1 MELIHLVVLGL
12 VGFGFILIFGLIIYS
27 GRPFRMSKKL
37 NNIEK
42 INSLGD
48 NDKSSEIIETFWKFF
63 ESGALDDFYPNQ
75 KVFPLQNT
83 FFYRMEELAKKCMRT
98 PLRDSDRRRV
108 IAMLV
113 FCLNN
118 LDRFDKS
125 DYTRKERRAVY
136 EKALQKIEALSTP
149 TKKTKSSAT
158 KKTKSEKKVKTTN
171 SPAKNIVDINRDKNL
186 EVLNMPTV
194 SNSNRKN
201 KSVNSLEQI
210 PKENKKSNIEN
221 DLISMQY
228 CVVLVAIGDGELSE
242 EEVVKISEMKSFT
255 RYIMKNRKAIE
266 EYEKNYDLESA
277 LKFAKK
283 ISAIVH
289 NGADIFSDSKIIDD
303 VKRDYFEAIQIDKI
317 DDLIKEYA
325 GRISDSFIQK
335 VTSFVCVLV
344 AKADDEFEEE
354 EQEIYIKLLEQWRIS
369 PIYISYWIFRTLVPV
384 LDGEEPDEEEIGR
397 FLISNYGVS
406 SQEELYEKIDDGS
419 INVTIEKKED
429 NPVWSLIEE
438 QKLDDLVNIEKTKEQ
453 VNETRDL
460 GGIKGLTPIMVIADS
475 GTVEQLESL
484 IKAGADVLAK
494 TEGPGE
500 IYSVLMFAAKSNDVN
515 KVKMLLDAG
524 SDVNAIKPG
533 EALYSALGI
542 AAAQG
547 NRELVQML
555 LQAGADI
562 HWRDM
567 HGIDILKRAAMEA
580 EDSVAASMIEFLA
593 SAGLSCQSS
602 DDEGF
607 FAIHN
612 AAQEGKA
619 EVIRT
624 LIKYG
629 ADPNQKVLAGDDEGT
644 VPLKYAVQS
653 GSYEVYSTLI
663 ELGADVSTFRQE
675 QKEFDDILFIGD
687 EGGGTTLD
695 LLDSLFFNDL
705 QRTNGHYVEKDM
717 FQIANDLVENRGF
730 RPSMNS
736 LAQSLLYDHGEE
748 LRSILFRA
756 SKKEFIEYGI
766 NKNPI
771 NFLAILGAI
780 IHIYDIDLK
789 TNVFNNFSNVL
800 TMELGLE
807 REVIENYRDQIEAS
821 CGTSFN
827 AVVRDLG
834 IPGGGIDIFSHIYEN
849 IESVI
854 DKCGLKEWWNEEF
867 SEKER
872 EIIAD
877 NTGTLRISST
887 SIPGMLSNIVKK
899 SDFGYNSIKENRNII
914 QKFYEK
920 SDQLFENSEDII
932 DRHFFYN
939 DSIRF
944 YYFDRENKESMK
956 KAIEACRKQ
965 IDIAPSAAEI
975 FKKLHGPMPEHTGY
989 KQLAI
994 ILDKQNK
1001 YDEAIKICKQ
1011 AESEGWSGDW
1021 IPRITRYEKAKAKIK
1036 K

>member
-1 MELIHLVVLGL
+1 
-12 VGFGFILIFGLIIYS
+12 
-27 GRPFRMSKKL
+27 
-37 NNIEK
+37 
-42 INSLGD
+42 
-48 NDKSSEIIETFWKFF
+48 
-63 ESGALDDFYPNQ
+63 
-75 KVFPLQNT
+75 
-83 FFYRMEELAKKCMRT
+83 
-98 PLRDSDRRRV
+98 
-108 IAMLV
+108 
-113 FCLNN
+113 
-118 LDRFDKS
+118 
-125 DYTRKERRAVY
+125 
-136 EKALQKIEALSTP
+136 
-149 TKKTKSSAT
+149 
-158 KKTKSEKKVKTTN
+158 
-171 SPAKNIVDINRDKNL
+171 
-186 EVLNMPTV
+186 
-194 SNSNRKN
+194 
-201 KSVNSLEQI
+201 
-210 PKENKKSNIEN
+210 
-221 DLISMQY
+221 
-228 CVVLVAIGDGELSE
+228 
-242 EEVVKISEMKSFT
+242 
-255 RYIMKNRKAIE
+255 
-266 EYEKNYDLESA
+266 
-277 LKFAKK
+277 
-283 ISAIVH
+283 
-289 NGADIFSDSKIIDD
+289 
-303 VKRDYFEAIQIDKI
+303 
-317 DDLIKEYA
+317 
-325 GRISDSFIQK
+325 
-335 VTSFVCVLV
+335 
-344 AKADDEFEEE
+344 
-354 EQEIYIKLLEQWRIS
+354 
-369 PIYISYWIFRTLVPV
+369 
-384 LDGEEPDEEEIGR
+384 
-397 FLISNYGVS
+397 
-406 SQEELYEKIDDGS
+406 
-419 INVTIEKKED
+419 
-429 NPVWSLIEE
+429 
-438 QKLDDLVNIEKTKEQ
+438 
-453 VNETRDL
+453 
-460 GGIKGLTPIMVIADS
+460 
-475 GTVEQLESL
+475 
-484 IKAGADVLAK
+484 
-494 TEGPGE
+494 
-500 IYSVLMFAAKSNDVN
+500 MFAAKSNDVN

-789 TNVFNNFSNVL
+789 TNVLENLKKVFASD
-800 TMELGLE
+800 LGSE
-807 REVIENYRDQIEAS
+807 NETIEDYMSRVEDS
-821 CGTSFN
+821 CGKNFN
-827 AVVRDLG
+827 VIARDLG
-834 IPGGGIDIFSHIYEN
+834 IIGESINFIKEN
-849 IESVI
+849 QGMKSVI
-854 DKCGLKEWWNEEF
+854 DKCGLKEWWSEEF
-867 SEKER
+867 SEEER
-872 EIIAD
+872 ETVVNNI
-877 NTGTLRISST
+877 GTIDMSLT
-887 SIPGMLSNIVKK
+887 SIPKILSNIATQ
-899 SDFGYNSIKENRNII
+899 SFQYNFIKENRSIV

-920 SDQLFENSEDII
+920 ADQLFEKSDDII

-939 DSIRF
+939 NSIRF
-944 YYFDRENKESMK
+944 YYADRENKESMK

-965 IDIAPSAAEI
+965 IDIAPSASEN
-975 FKKLHGPMPEHTGY
+975 FKRFHGRMPEHTGY

-1001 YDEAIKICKQ
+1001 YDEAIKICNQ
-1011 AESEGWSGDW
+1011 AQSEGWAGDW
-1021 IPRITRYEKAKAKIK
+1021 IPRIARYEKAKAKIK

>member
-12 VGFGFILIFGLIIYS
+12 VGFGLIIGITVWINLRKKDEDMDSIRKKYS
-27 GRPFRMSKKL
+27 VSDTEISRQIFDNCCMYHGDDCEGLPSKRFL
-37 NNIEK
+37 ASI
-42 INSLGD
+42 D
-48 NDKSSEIIETFWKFF
+48 
-63 ESGALDDFYPNQ
+63 ALS
-75 KVFPLQNT
+75 
-83 FFYRMEELAKKCMRT
+83 KKCMDA
-98 PLRDSDRRRV
+98 PLHETNKEELIEMLEYCLENVDKVYKNDPIRHKRRS
-108 IAMLV
+108 A
-113 FCLNN
+113 
-118 LDRFDKS
+118 
-125 DYTRKERRAVY
+125 Y
-136 EKALQKIEALSTP
+136 EKALQKFGVLPTPSVDIEINIVKKNESDNKIKSKDNPSVNKDNIVKNKNTEDSNNP
-149 TKKTKSSAT
+149 TVL
-158 KKTKSEKKVKTTN
+158 KSEKKPKSKDNPKQN
-171 SPAKNIVDINRDKNL
+171 S
-186 EVLNMPTV
+186 
-194 SNSNRKN
+194 
-201 KSVNSLEQI
+201 
-210 PKENKKSNIEN
+210 KEKKKLNIEN

-242 EEVVKISEMKSFT
+242 EEVVKISEMKSFA

-283 ISAIVH
+283 TSAIVH

-344 AKADDEFEEE
+344 AKSDDEFEEE

-384 LDGEEPDEEEIGR
+384 LDEEEPDEEDVSR
-397 FLISNYGVS
+397 YLISNYGVS
-406 SQEELYEKIDDGS
+406 SQEELYEKIENGS
-419 INVTIEKKED
+419 INAIIEKKED
-429 NPVWSLIEE
+429 NPVWSLIED
-438 QKLDDLVNIEKTKEQ
+438 QQLDDLVNIEKTKEQ
-453 VNETRDL
+453 VNETRDR
-460 GGIKGLTPIMVIADS
+460 GGIKGITPIMVIADS

-494 TEGPGE
+494 TEGPDE
-500 IYSVLMFAAKSNDVN
+500 FYSVLMFAAKSNDVN

-580 EDSVAASMIEFLA
+580 EDSVAASMIELLA

-612 AAQEGKA
+612 AAQQGKA
-619 EVIRT
+619 DVIRT

-653 GSYEVYSTLI
+653 GSYPAYSTLI

-675 QKEFDDILFIGD
+675 QKEFDDILFIVD
-687 EGGGTTLD
+687 EGGGTSLD
-695 LLDSLFFNDL
+695 LLDSLFFNDI

-717 FQIANDLVENRGF
+717 FQIANDLVVNHGF
-730 RPSMNS
+730 KPSMNS
-736 LAQSLLYDHGEE
+736 LAQSLLYDHGED

-766 NKNPI
+766 NKNPM

-789 TNVFNNFSNVL
+789 TNV
-800 TMELGLE
+800 LE
-807 REVIENYRDQIEAS
+807 NLKKVFASDLRSENGTIEDYMTRVEAS
-821 CGTSFN
+821 CGKSFN
-827 AVVRDLG
+827 VIARDLG
-834 IPGGGIDIFSHIYEN
+834 IIGESINFTKEN
-849 IESVI
+849 QGMESVI
-854 DKCGLKEWWNEEF
+854 DKCGLNEWWNEEF

-872 EIIAD
+872 ETVVNNI
-877 NTGTLRISST
+877 GTIDMSLT
-887 SIPGMLSNIVKK
+887 SIPKMLSNIATQ
-899 SDFGYNSIKENRNII
+899 SFQYNFIKENRSIV

-920 SDQLFENSEDII
+920 ADQLFENSDDTI

-939 DSIRF
+939 NSIRF
-944 YYFDRENKESMK
+944 YYADRENKESMK

-965 IDIAPSAAEI
+965 IDIAPSAAEN
-975 FKKLHGPMPEHTGY
+975 FNRFQGRMPEHTGY

-1001 YDEAIKICKQ
+1001 YDEAIKICNQ
-1011 AESEGWSGDW
+1011 AQSEGWASDW
-1021 IPRITRYEKAKAKIK
+1021 IPRIARYEKAKAKIK

>member
-1 MELIHLVVLGL
+1 MELIHLVVFGL
-12 VGFGFILIFGLIIYS
+12 VGFGLIIGVTVWINSRKKDEDMESIRKKYS
-27 GRPFRMSKKL
+27 ISDTEISRKIFDNCCVFEGELCDELPSKKFL
-37 NNIEK
+37 ASIDALSKECMDAPLHEK
-42 INSLGD
+42 N
-48 NDKSSEIIETFWKFF
+48 K
-63 ESGALDDFYPNQ
+63 
-75 KVFPLQNT
+75 
-83 FFYRMEELAKKCMRT
+83 EELIEMLEYCLENVDKVYKNDPIRHK
-98 PLRDSDRRRV
+98 RRS
-108 IAMLV
+108 A
-113 FCLNN
+113 
-118 LDRFDKS
+118 
-125 DYTRKERRAVY
+125 Y
-136 EKALQKIEALSTP
+136 EKALQKFGVLPNPSDDTENNIV
-149 TKKTKSSAT
+149 KKNKSDNKIKSKDNSSNKSDSVMGNQNTGDSNNHNVLA
-158 KKTKSEKKVKTTN
+158 SEKKDKSKDTPKQN
-171 SPAKNIVDINRDKNL
+171 S
-186 EVLNMPTV
+186 
-194 SNSNRKN
+194 
-201 KSVNSLEQI
+201 
-210 PKENKKSNIEN
+210 KEKKKSKIEN

-228 CVVLVAIGDGELSE
+228 CIVLVAIGDGKLSE
-242 EEVVKISEMKSFT
+242 EEIVKISEMKSFS
-255 RYIMKNRKAIE
+255 RYILKNRKAIE
-266 EYEKNYDLESA
+266 EYEKNYDFESA

-283 ISAIVH
+283 STTIVH
-289 NGADIFSDSKIIDD
+289 DGSDIFTDSKIIDD
-303 VKRDYFEAIQIDKI
+303 VKRDYFEAIQNGKI

-325 GRISDSFIQK
+325 GRISDYFIQK
-335 VTSFVCVLV
+335 IISFVCALV
-344 AKADDEFEEE
+344 AKADGEFEKE
-354 EQEIYIKLLEQWRIS
+354 EQEIYIKLLEQWKIS

-397 FLISNYGVS
+397 FLISSYGVS
-406 SQEELYEKIDDGS
+406 SQEELYEKIENGS
-419 INVTIEKKED
+419 INAIIEKNED

-438 QKLDDLVNIEKTKEQ
+438 RQLDDLINIEKTKEQ
-453 VNETRDL
+453 VNETRDR
-460 GGIKGLTPIMVIADS
+460 GGIKGITPIMVIADS

-500 IYSVLMFAAKSNDVN
+500 IYSVLMFAVKSNDVK

-533 EALYSALGI
+533 ETLYSALGI

-580 EDSVAASMIEFLA
+580 EDSVAASMIELLA

-653 GSYEVYSTLI
+653 GSYAAYSTLI
-663 ELGADVSTFRQE
+663 ELGADLSTFRQE

-687 EGGGTTLD
+687 EGGGTFLD
-695 LLDSLFFNDL
+695 LLDSLFINNL

-748 LRSILFRA
+748 LRSVLFRA

-766 NKNPI
+766 NKSPLN
-771 NFLAILGAI
+771 ILLILSAI
-780 IHIYDIDLK
+780 IETYDIDLK
-789 TNVFNNFSNVL
+789 TNVLENLKKVFASD
-800 TMELGLE
+800 LGSE
-807 REVIENYRDQIEAS
+807 NETIEDYMNRVEAS
-821 CGTSFN
+821 CGKSFN
-827 AVVRDLG
+827 AISRDLG
-834 IPGGGIDIFSHIYEN
+834 IIGESINFTEEKQGM
-849 IESVI
+849 ESVI
-854 DKCGLKEWWNEEF
+854 DKCGLREWWNDEF
-867 SEKER
+867 SERER
-872 EIIAD
+872 ETIVNNI
-877 NTGTLRISST
+877 GTIDMSPA
-887 SIPGMLSNIVKK
+887 SIPKMLSNIATQ
-899 SDFGYNSIKENRNII
+899 SFQNNFIKENRSIV

-920 SDQLFENSEDII
+920 SDQLFENSDDMI
-932 DRHFFYN
+932 DRHFFY
-939 DSIRF
+939 DASIRF
-944 YYFDRENKESMK
+944 YYSDRENKESMK
-956 KAIEACRKQ
+956 KAIESCRKQ
-965 IDIAPSAAEI
+965 IGIANSAAEN
-975 FKKLHGPMPEHTGY
+975 FKRLQGRMPEHTGY

-1021 IPRITRYEKAKAKIK
+1021 IPRIARYEKAKAKIK

>member
-12 VGFGFILIFGLIIYS
+12 VGFGLIIGVTVWINSRKKDEDMESIRKKYS
-27 GRPFRMSKKL
+27 VSDTEISRKIFDNCCVFEGELCDELPSKKFL
-37 NNIEK
+37 ASIDALSKECMDAP
-42 INSLGD
+42 LH
-48 NDKSSEIIETFWKFF
+48 ETNK
-63 ESGALDDFYPNQ
+63 
-75 KVFPLQNT
+75 
-83 FFYRMEELAKKCMRT
+83 EELIEMLEYCLENVDKVYKNDPIRHK
-98 PLRDSDRRRV
+98 RRS
-108 IAMLV
+108 A
-113 FCLNN
+113 
-118 LDRFDKS
+118 
-125 DYTRKERRAVY
+125 Y
-136 EKALQKIEALSTP
+136 EKTLQKFGVLPTPSVDIEINIVKKNESDNKIKSKDNPSVNKDNIVKNKNTEDSNNP
-149 TKKTKSSAT
+149 TVL
-158 KKTKSEKKVKTTN
+158 KSEKKPKSKDT
-171 SPAKNIVDINRDKNL
+171 PKQNL
-186 EVLNMPTV
+186 
-194 SNSNRKN
+194 
-201 KSVNSLEQI
+201 
-210 PKENKKSNIEN
+210 KEKKKLNIEN

-242 EEVVKISEMKSFT
+242 EEVVKISEMKSFA
-255 RYIMKNRKAIE
+255 RYIMINRKAIE

-283 ISAIVH
+283 TSAIVH

-344 AKADDEFEEE
+344 AKSDDEFEEE

-384 LDGEEPDEEEIGR
+384 LDKEEPDEEDVSR
-397 FLISNYGVS
+397 YLISNYGVS
-406 SQEELYEKIDDGS
+406 SQEELYEQIEDGS
-419 INVTIEKKED
+419 INVIIDKKED
-429 NPVWSLIEE
+429 NPVWNLIEE
-438 QKLDDLVNIEKTKEQ
+438 QNLDDLFNIEKTKEQ
-453 VNETRDL
+453 VNETRDR

-500 IYSVLMFAAKSNDVN
+500 VYSVLMFAVKSNDVN

-567 HGIDILKRAAMEA
+567 HGIDILKRATMEA
-580 EDSVAASMIEFLA
+580 EDSVAASMIDLLA

-619 EVIRT
+619 DVIRT

-653 GSYEVYSTLI
+653 GSYAAYLTLI
-663 ELGADVSTFRQE
+663 ELGADVSAFRQE
-675 QKEFDDILFIGD
+675 QKEFDNFIFKGD
-687 EGGGTTLD
+687 EGGGSFFD
-695 LLDSLFFNDL
+695 LLDSLLLNDL
-705 QRTNGHYVEKDM
+705 QRTNGRYDEIDI

-730 RPSMNS
+730 KPSMNS
-736 LAQSLLYDHGEE
+736 LAQSLLYDQGEE
-748 LRSILFRA
+748 LRSLLFRA
-756 SKKEFIEYGI
+756 SKNEFIEYGI
-766 NKNPI
+766 NNNPL

-780 IHIYDIDLK
+780 IQIYDIDLK
-789 TNVFNNFSNVL
+789 TNVLENLKKVFASD
-800 TMELGLE
+800 LGSE
-807 REVIENYRDQIEAS
+807 NETIEDYMTRVEAS
-821 CGTSFN
+821 CGKSFN
-827 AVVRDLG
+827 VIARDLG
-834 IPGGGIDIFSHIYEN
+834 IIGESINFTKEN
-849 IESVI
+849 QGMESVI
-854 DKCGLKEWWNEEF
+854 DKCGLNEWWNEDF

-872 EIIAD
+872 ETVVNNI
-877 NTGTLRISST
+877 GTIDMSPT
-887 SIPGMLSNIVKK
+887 SIPKMISNIATQ
-899 SDFGYNSIKENRNII
+899 SFQYNFIKENRSIV

-920 SDQLFENSEDII
+920 ADQLFENSDDTI

-939 DSIRF
+939 NSIRF
-944 YYFDRENKESMK
+944 YYADRENKESMK

-965 IDIAPSAAEI
+965 IDIAPSAAEN
-975 FKKLHGPMPEHTGY
+975 FKRFQGRMPEHTGY

-1001 YDEAIKICKQ
+1001 YDEAIKICNQ
-1011 AESEGWSGDW
+1011 AQSEGWSGDW
-1021 IPRITRYEKAKAKIK
+1021 IPRIARYEKAKAKIK